1 MTPEQFIAKWKNAS
15 LNESQAAQE
24 HFIDLCRL
32 LGEPTPGE
40 ADPGGEWFCFEKGAT
55 MTTGGEG
62 WADVWK
68 RGHFGWEYKGKKKS
82 LDDALDQ
89 LKRYALALENPP
101 LLIVCNLD
109 HFRIVTNWTNA
120 VSHRHD
126 LTLEDLREPTK
137 LRLLKWAFSE
147 PERLRP
153 GLTRRT
159 VTEIAAGK
167 FAALARDLRAKGH
180 APDMVAHFINRL
192 IFCMFA
198 EDIGLLP
205 GTMFTRMLE
214 AAKRQPAQFEPMA
227 RQLFDAMRTG
237 GMVGFE
243 TIAWFNGGLFD
254 DDLALV
260 LSRPEIELALDAAAM
275 DWSEID
281 PSVMGTLFE
290 RGLDPDKR
298 SQLGAHYTD
307 REKIMQIIEPVIARP
322 LRAEWEAVRAKIAD
336 AMSRAKAAADASEKL
351 TKEAQLLPIPTSR
364 MEHAKATGSMKAAL
378 TRNSRTITRERNRAD
393 TLFRGFLER
402 LRTFKV
408 LDPACGSGNFL
419 YLALQTLK
427 DLELQAMI
435 EAEALGLPRE
445 FPGVGP
451 EQLLGIEINPYAAE
465 LARVS
470 VWIGEIQW
478 MQRHGFSVSKNPIL
492 RPLDTIA
499 CRDALFDVDGSDAD
513 WPVAEAI
520 VGNPPFLGGK
530 LLRDGLG
537 DSYVDRMFATFR
549 GRVPAEADLVC
560 YWFAK
565 AGEQVEVGGA
575 GAVGMVATNS
585 IRGGANRK
593 VLDRIATT
601 QRLYEAWA
609 DEAWVVDGASVR
621 VSLVAFTT
629 KAGMPCSGARLNG
642 EEVEE
647 IYSDLTARRAG
658 RGVDLT
664 KASRLPENGGIAFM
678 GDTKGGAFDIPG
690 DLARP
695 WLRMP
700 ANPNG
705 RYNADVLRPWANGLD
720 VTRRPRDMW
729 IIDFG
734 WEMNETEAAFFEE
747 PYRYASSHVRPARVA
762 RQAKGYAKAWWR
774 HERPRP
780 EMWRALEGCERAA
793 VTPRVA
799 KHRLFA
805 WHAPMVVPDSQLI
818 VIARSDDTTFGI
830 LQSRI
835 HEMWALRLGTS
846 LEDRPRYTPS
856 TTFETFP
863 FPEGLTPNISSA
875 DYRNDPR
882 ARRIAD
888 AARRLNEWREAW
900 LNPTDLVVRVP
911 EVVPGYPDRILPV
924 DEAAAKELRKRTL
937 TNLYNQRPAWLDN
950 AHRALDEAVAAAY
963 GWPADLDEEEVLR
976 RLLELNR
983 QRAAAQE

>member
-1 MTPEQFIAKWKNAS
+1 MI
-15 LNESQAAQE
+15 
-24 HFIDLCRL
+24 
-32 LGEPTPGE
+32 
-40 ADPGGEWFCFEKGAT
+40 
-55 MTTGGEG
+55 
-62 WADVWK
+62 
-68 RGHFGWEYKGKKKS
+68 
-82 LDDALDQ
+82 DQ

-214 AAKRQPAQFEPMA
+214 AAKPDPAQFEPMA
-227 RQLFDAMRTG
+227 RQLFGAMGAG
-237 GMVGFE
+237 GIVGFE
-243 TIAWFNGGLFD
+243 SIAWFNGGLFD
-254 DDLALV
+254 DDSALA

-307 REKIMQIIEPVIARP
+307 REKIMQIIEPVIERP
-322 LRAEWEAVRAKIAD
+322 LRAEWEEVRTKIAD
-336 AMSRAKAAADASEKL
+336 AMSRAKSARSASARTRAGNAAKD
-351 TKEAQLLPIPTSR
+351 LL
-364 MEHAKATGSMKAAL
+364 
-378 TRNSRTITRERNRAD
+378 
-393 TLFRGFLER
+393 RGFLDR
-402 LRTFKV
+402 LRAFRV

-427 DLELQAMI
+427 DLELRAMI
-435 EAEALGLPRE
+435 EAEALGLQRE

-451 EQLLGIEINPYAAE
+451 EQLLGIELNPYAAE

-478 MQRHGFSVSKNPIL
+478 MQRHGFSVSKNPVL
-492 RPLDTIA
+492 RPLDTIER
-499 CRDALFDVDGSDAD
+499 RDALFGADGSEARWPQAD
-513 WPVAEAI
+513 AI

-530 LLRDGLG
+530 LLREGLG
-537 DSYVDRMFATFR
+537 DPHVDRMFATFR

-565 AGEQVEVGGA
+565 AGEQVEAGRAGCVGL
-575 GAVGMVATNS
+575 VATNS

-609 DEAWVVDGASVR
+609 DEPWVVDGASVR
-621 VSLVAFTT
+621 VSLVCFTS
-629 KAGMPCSGARLNG
+629 KADGTLVQTRLAG
-642 EEVEE
+642 EQVAE
-647 IYSDLTARRAG
+647 IFSDLTARRACG
-658 RGVDLT
+658 GVDLT
-664 KASRLPENGGIAFM
+664 RVARLRENAGVAFM
-678 GDTKGGAFDIPG
+678 GDTKGGAFDVSG
-690 DLARP
+690 DLARQ
-695 WLRMP
+695 WLQAP
-700 ANPNG
+700 TNPNG
-705 RYNADVLRPWANGLD
+705 RLNGDVLRPWINGLD

-734 WEMNETEAAFFEE
+734 WEMTQQEAAYYEQPFG
-747 PYRYASSHVRPARVA
+747 YVRANVWPARTTN
-762 RQAKGYAKAWWR
+762 RREIYKKFWWR
-774 HERPRP
+774 HVEPRP
-780 EMWRALEGCERAA
+780 GMWRRSRDASVRWSRPGWQSTASSPGLPPE
-793 VTPRVA
+793 
-799 KHRLFA
+799 LF
-805 WHAPMVVPDSQLI
+805 
-818 VIARSDDTTFGI
+818 
-830 LQSRI
+830 
-835 HEMWALRLGTS
+835 
-846 LEDRPRYTPS
+846 
-856 TTFETFP
+856 
-863 FPEGLTPNISSA
+863 LTVNSS
-875 DYRNDPR
+875 
-882 ARRIAD
+882 
-888 AARRLNEWREAW
+888 
-900 LNPTDLVVRVP
+900 
-911 EVVPGYPDRILPV
+911 
-924 DEAAAKELRKRTL
+924 
-937 TNLYNQRPAWLDN
+937 
-950 AHRALDEAVAAAY
+950 
-963 GWPADLDEEEVLR
+963 
-976 RLLELNR
+976 
-983 QRAAAQE
+983 